1 MNTYELV
8 VMYNPDLKEA
18 DLKAVV
24 EELKS
29 RAKDLGGS
37 LDIADDMGLKKLAYK
52 IGKFDQAYYHI
63 YNLQIESTKAN
74 EIVSFLNHREG
85 VIRNLLS
92 VIDKEL

>member
-8 VMYNPDLKEA
+8 VMYNPELKEA

-24 EELKS
+24 EELKK
-29 RAKDLGGS
+29 RAKDLGGT
-37 LDIADDMGLKKLAYK
+37 LEIADDMGLKKLAYK

-63 YNLQIESTKAN
+63 YTLKVESTKAN
-74 EIVSFLNHREG
+74 EIVNFLNHREG
-85 VIRNLLS
+85 VVRNLLS